1 MKQKEMAQIAVSDYL
16 NGKTAWGKADM
27 VGIKEGFVDF
37 VQDDPNYINTVPADI
52 RAQMADLI
60 AKIKAGDLEIK

>member
-1 MKQKEMAQIAVSDYL
+1 MAQIAVSDYL

-37 VQDDPNYINTVPADI
+37 VQDDPNYINTVPADV
-52 RAQMADLI
+52 RAKMSDLI
-60 AKIKAGDLEIK
+60 QNIKTGKLTIK